1 MNKKKMHFMIIPLD
15 IDADPRLQWWLSLK
29 GVNDREVI
37 WAVERMIAR
46 LAQRQDKP
54 YRLQDL
60 LEGLH
65 RRHLSY
71 PVLKEIVITSG
82 FFEYEDGYVWYNWE
96 RFSQS
101 PARAP
106 RKNSAVGHE
115 NEQLFLCS
123 QSAPEVRSECSPTPA
138 CDLKATN
145 VDKDIDADIDNYGE
159 SKKENKEKKESVSVL
174 REAHE
179 ARIHKIMTEYP
190 FHKSELSGWGGDED
204 DLEERRQLVEQHM
217 LCQLREPHS
226 QLAETV
232 CSNLGIKDYDNQW
245 KDIWVEMV
253 TQLAA
258 TGSLSKLVKP
268 GKVFT
273 FCNLLSSQTN
283 EKEHLYQ
290 AGLHILKRMEERH
303 QAWIKEEKKRF
314 PFEDYDPERGTRYV
328 GNEPIPWD
336 APPRPDNSSRWD
348 YEECRW
354 VSLAEQE
361 AAIAHNSESRR
372 NAIAEFCRRK
382 REREAVREL

>member
-1 MNKKKMHFMIIPLD
+1 M
-15 IDADPRLQWWLSLK
+15 
-29 GVNDREVI
+29 
-37 WAVERMIAR
+37 
-46 LAQRQDKP
+46 
-54 YRLQDL
+54 
-60 LEGLH
+60 
-65 RRHLSY
+65 
-71 PVLKEIVITSG
+71 
-82 FFEYEDGYVWYNWE
+82 
-96 RFSQS
+96 
-101 PARAP
+101 
-106 RKNSAVGHE
+106 
-115 NEQLFLCS
+115 
-123 QSAPEVRSECSPTPA
+123 RSECSPTPA
-138 CDLKATN
+138 CDLATN

-283 EKEHLYQ
+283 AKEHLYQ

-328 GNEPIPWD
+328 GNDLIPWD
-336 APPRPDNSSRWD
+336 APPRPDAVSTWD
-348 YEECRW
+348 EEDCCWRSPAE
-354 VSLAEQE
+354 VEERARRSHQHFLEMLAKY
-361 AAIAHNSESRR
+361 
-372 NAIAEFCRRK
+372 NAEHRK
-382 REREAVREL
+382 GNLRVLSV